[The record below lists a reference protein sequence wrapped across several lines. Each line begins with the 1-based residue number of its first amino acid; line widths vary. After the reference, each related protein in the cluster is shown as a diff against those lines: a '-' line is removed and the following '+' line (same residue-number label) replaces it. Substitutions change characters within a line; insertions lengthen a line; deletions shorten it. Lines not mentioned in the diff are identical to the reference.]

1 MKKIAK
7 LWMWL
12 LALVGL
18 TGGALLAGETATPFV
33 AEAAPVEATSVIE
46 EVDATDKAFLILK
59 DNIWGSADADY
70 TIHYWGGNT
79 STNWPG
85 KTFEWSNELNCYYV
99 DDYDNTSTHV
109 IIVRW
114 RSGQIGA
121 SGGETNRWDWY
132 DVPNEMTSP
141 YNLFVNTAGDSCSS
155 HVVTSIDTYSVLAE
169 IPNSWATPHLHKWQV
184 FDNAPADETT
194 PDTNW
199 PGVTLNDVDTS
210 LTYSLSDG
218 YRLCEATFSLFG
230 STVEGI
236 TNNLILN
243 NGQGSVETPGISG
256 WSDDPYQVFRVNV
269 NETSATAE
277 LLADAKARREAYN
290 FLTYFRSLRKEDG
303 ETSDSI
309 CWVLKDTEA
318 YTTLMDTW
326 NSLTDKSLV
335 NSLMDGDVMIADTI
349 SMLQNRNKAPAASFF
364 AFHAEEE
371 NSFSLFLA
379 IGGGVLLL
387 LGGGYFFFRHMRKQK
402 SSL

>member
-18 TGGALLAGETATPFV
+18 TGGALLAGEPATPFV

-46 EVDATDKAFLILK
+46 ETDATDKAFLILK
-59 DNIWGSADADY
+59 DDIWGIADADY
-70 TIHYWGGNT
+70 TIHFWGGNT

-85 KTFEWSNELNCYYV
+85 KTFEWSDELNCYYV
-99 DDYDNTSTHV
+99 DGYDNTSTGV

-114 RSGQIGA
+114 HSGQIGA
-121 SGGETNRWDWY
+121 EGGEDKRWDY
-132 DVPNEMTSP
+132 FDKNKMTSP
-141 YNLFVNTAGDSCSS
+141 YNLFVNDGASSCAS
-155 HVVTSIDTYSVLAE
+155 HVVTSVNTYSILAE
-169 IPNSWATPHLHKWQV
+169 IPDTWATPHVHKWQD
-184 FDNAPADETT
+184 FDNAHVDEVT

-243 NGQGSVETPGISG
+243 NGQGNVETPGISS

-269 NETSATAE
+269 YETSATAE
-277 LLADAKARREAYN
+277 LLEDAKARREAYN

-326 NSLTDKSLV
+326 NSLTDESLV
-335 NSLMDGDVMIADTI
+335 SSLMDGDVTI
-349 SMLQNRNKAPAASFF
+349 KNTIDMLQNRYTAPASSFF
-364 AFHAEEE
+364 AFRAEEE
-371 NSFSLFLA
+371 NGMYLFLA

>member
-59 DNIWGSADADY
+59 DDIWGKASGEY
-70 TIHYWGGNT
+70 TIQFWGDNE
-79 STNWPG
+79 NEKVM
-85 KTFEWSNELNCYYV
+85 KTFQWSDELNCYYV
-99 DDYDNTSTHV
+99 DGYDSTSKHV
-109 IIVRW
+109 QIDRW
-114 RSGQIGA
+114 SEGQTA
-121 SGGETNRWDWY
+121 WWNKWDWFAT
-132 DVPNEMTSP
+132 NEMTTP
-141 YNLFVNTAGDSCSS
+141 YNLFVNTDWGSCSS
-155 HVVTSIDTYSVLAE
+155 HVVTSINTYSVLAE

-184 FDNAPADETT
+184 FENAPTDETT

-199 PGVTLNDVDTS
+199 PGVALNDVDTS
-210 LTYSLSDG
+210 LTYSLGDG

-236 TNNLILN
+236 TDYLILN
-243 NGQGSVETPGISG
+243 NGQGNVETPGISD
-256 WSDDPYQVFRVNV
+256 WSDDPYQVFRVNDFG
-269 NETSATAE
+269 TSATAE
-277 LLADAKARREAYN
+277 LLTDAKARREAYN

-309 CWVLKDTEA
+309 CWVLEDTEA

-326 NSLTDKSLV
+326 NSLTDESLV
-335 NSLMDGDVMIADTI
+335 SSLMDGDVTI
-349 SMLQNRNKAPAASFF
+349 KNTIDMLQNRYTAPASSFF
-364 AFHAEEE
+364 AFRAEEE
-371 NSFSLFLA
+371 NGMYLFLA